1 MSKKINRVVGA
12 TIIAG
17 ALLAAGPAGLAFA
30 DGDVVN
36 PPPTDSLNGGQ
47 LNAVVNIN
55 KTPRSMGWDVRESSA
70 GWDVR
75 TSASWS
81 WNTPHSG
88 IGNNRALIGLLRP
101 APTG

>member
-1 MSKKINRVVGA
+1 MSKTITRAVGA
-12 TIIAG
+12 TMIAG
-17 ALLAAGPAGLAFA
+17 ALLTVVPAGLAIA
-30 DGDVVN
+30 DDVVN

-47 LNAVVNIN
+47 ANAVVNIN
-55 KTPRSMGWDVRESSA
+55 KTPRSMGWDVRQSSA

-75 TSASWS
+75 TATSWS
-81 WNTPHSG
+81 WNTPNSG

>member
-1 MSKKINRVVGA
+1 MSKKITRVVGG
-12 TIIAG
+12 TIVAA
-17 ALLAAGPAGLAFA
+17 ALLTAAPAGLAFA
-30 DGDVVN
+30 DDVVN

-47 LNAVVNIN
+47 LNAVNNIN

-75 TSASWS
+75 TRLSWS

-88 IGNNRALIGLLRP
+88 IGNNSALIGLLRP
-101 APTG
+101 APR